1 MIRDSTRTKKLLLK
15 AATDE
20 FAAYG
25 IAGARIDRIA
35 ATAGVNKALIYSHF
49 ESKDNLFD
57 TVFNEMTSDSLEKVA
72 FDVTDLPGYAG
83 RLFDSF
89 EDSPETVRLTTWY
102 QLERPHGEP
111 LHAVVASN
119 AAKLHDLRTAIA
131 AGDLPSHFEPVEI
144 LALVRAVVL
153 AWSTTVPELGP
164 AVPTDHAR
172 RRAVVVDAVRRLM
185 EGGRAH
191 SNSIE

>member
-1 MIRDSTRTKKLLLK
+1 MIRDAERTKKLLLK

-35 ATAGVNKALIYSHF
+35 ASAGVNKAMIYSYF

-57 TVFNEMTSDSLEKVA
+57 TVFNAMTSASLEQVH
-72 FDVTDLPGYAG
+72 FDVTDLPDYAG

-89 EDSPETVRLTTWY
+89 EDNPDTVRLTTWY
-102 QLERPHGEP
+102 QLERPHGVP

-119 AAKLHDLRTAIA
+119 ASKLHELRGAIA
-131 AGDLPSHFEPVEI
+131 AGSLPDRFEPVEI

-153 AWSTTVPELGP
+153 SWSTTVPELGP
-164 AVPTDHAR
+164 AVPKDRAR
-172 RRAVVVDAVRRLM
+172 RRAVIVDAVRRLV
-185 EGGRAH
+185 AFD
-191 SNSIE
+191 

>member
-1 MIRDSTRTKKLLLK
+1 MIRDSERTKKLLLK

-35 ATAGVNKALIYSHF
+35 ASAGVNKAMIYSYF
-49 ESKDNLFD
+49 GSKDQLFD
-57 TVFNEMTSDSLEKVA
+57 TVFNAMTSASLEAVS
-72 FDVTDLPGYAG
+72 FDVSDLPGYAG

-89 EDSPETVRLTTWY
+89 EDNPDTVRLTTWY

-111 LHAVVASN
+111 LHEVVASN
-119 AAKLHDLRTAIA
+119 ASKLHELRGAIA
-131 AGDLPSHFEPVEI
+131 AGVLPARFEPVEL
-144 LALVRAVVL
+144 LALIRAVVL

-164 AVPTDHAR
+164 ALPSDRDR
-172 RRAVVVDAVRRLM
+172 RRAVVVDAVRLLL
-185 EGGRAH
+185 GTDTLATD
-191 SNSIE
+191 